1 MSLVRKMSGAL
12 GLNRWPR
19 IRKIVVAAIGGTI
32 VAVGIVLLVLPGPA
46 FIVIPV
52 GLIVLATE
60 FAWAGHV
67 LRRGKM
73 VVHKARHGVRTAASR
88 AAENVSS
95 P

>member
-1 MSLVRKMSGAL
+1 MSWVRKITGTL
-12 GLNRWPR
+12 GLNRSPR
-19 IRKIVVAAIGGTI
+19 IRKVVVAVIGGTI
-32 VAVGIVLLVLPGPA
+32 VVVGVVLLVLPGPA

-73 VVHKARHGVRTAASR
+73 VVHKARRGVRAAASR
-88 AAENVSS
+88 VRENVSS